1 MVKIKNKMKD
11 EIEITNGSLIYKI
24 AWHILT
30 LLIMFSIGATIK
42 EEIKKTKKIP
52 NDNMAMTKFFE
63 GALTFTSFSI
73 IIISLFCVFI
83 LFGYLLGYL

>member
-1 MVKIKNKMKD
+1 MKD

-42 EEIKKTKKIP
+42 EEIEKTKKIP
-52 NDNMAMTKFFE
+52 NNNITKFFE
-63 GALTFTSFSI
+63 GTLTFTSFSI

-83 LFGYLLGYL
+83 LFGYLLGYF